1 MKRVMKRQQAGV
13 VLVFSLLILLLVTL
27 LGVNMVQQNRVQ
39 FLMAANAQQQSTTFS
54 DAEDVLRLAEAYIDQ
69 TRYEVWPF
77 VNASVPY
84 PDPNYT
90 CKKDAAGKLDQFK
103 PNTFLVN
110 NLVNKINLAQGL
122 IDAGSTVFIKQTY
135 CFKSD
140 EKKEFLCKTD
150 SATTSGWATT
160 AAEPLS
166 YCGKYTPTNCH
177 TEIYA
182 LLVTIVDDS
191 GSKREIEA
199 KYGVR
204 CDL

>member
-1 MKRVMKRQQAGV
+1 MNGIMRSQQTGV

-39 FLMAANAQQQSTTFS
+39 FLMAGNAQQQMTTFS
-54 DAEDVLRLAEAYIDQ
+54 NAEDVLTLAEEYINQ
-69 TRYEVWPF
+69 TRYAVWPF

-103 PNTFLVN
+103 PNTSLTD
-110 NLVNKINLAQGL
+110 KINLAQGF
-122 IDAGSTVFIKQTY
+122 IDAGSTVFINQTS

-140 EKKEFLCKTD
+140 VKKEFPCTVD
-150 SATTSGWATT
+150 TTTASGWASVATD
-160 AAEPLS
+160 PLS
-166 YCGKYTPTNCH
+166 YCGQNTPTHCH
-177 TEIYA
+177 TEIYT

-191 GSKREIEA
+191 GGKREIES
-199 KYGVR
+199 KYAVR
-204 CDL
+204 CDM